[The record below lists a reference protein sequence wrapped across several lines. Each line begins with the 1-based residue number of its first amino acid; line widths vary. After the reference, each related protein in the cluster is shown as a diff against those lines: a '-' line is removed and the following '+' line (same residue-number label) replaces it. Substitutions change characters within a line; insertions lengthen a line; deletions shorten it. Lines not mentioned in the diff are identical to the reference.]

1 MLLATPTHSRSQP
14 GLGTSLKLPRTSL
27 RPALPS
33 SLPIQSSLSLHML
46 NTLWLGFF
54 LTAAVAALAQWL
66 LGGQAQVFAAMVESL
81 FAMAKL
87 SVEVMVLL
95 FGTLTMWLGFLRIAE
110 KAGIVDALARW
121 LSPLFAR
128 LMPEVPRGHPAL
140 GLMTLNF
147 AANALGLDNA
157 ATPMGLKAMRALQEL
172 NPRPDTA
179 TNAQILFLVL
189 NASSLTL
196 LPVSI
201 FMYRM
206 QQGAAD
212 PTLVFL
218 PILLATSAST
228 LAGLLAVAVVQRL
241 PLWHP
246 VVLAYLLPVALV
258 LGGFMALLATL
269 SATALA
275 QLSSLLGNLTLFSL
289 VVMFV
294 LVGAWRKVPVYE
306 AFVEGAREGFD
317 VAKGLLPYLVAM
329 LCAVGVLRTSGALG
343 YALEGIR
350 WCVEAIGMDTRF
362 VDALPTALVKPFSGS
377 AARAMLIE
385 TMQTQGVDS
394 FAALAAATIQGST
407 ETTFYVLAV
416 YFGAVGIQR
425 ARHAVGCAL
434 LAELAGVVAAI
445 AVCYQF
451 FG

>member
-1 MLLATPTHSRSQP
+1 
-14 GLGTSLKLPRTSL
+14 
-27 RPALPS
+27 
-33 SLPIQSSLSLHML
+33 ML

-66 LGGQAQVFAAMVESL
+66 VGGNAEIFSSMVQAL
-81 FAMAKL
+81 FQMAKL

-95 FGTLTMWLGFLRIAE
+95 FGTLTLWLGFLRIAE

-121 LSPLFAR
+121 LAPLFAK
-128 LMPEVPRGHPAL
+128 LMPEVPRGHPSL
-140 GLMTLNF
+140 GLITMNF

-157 ATPMGLKAMRALQEL
+157 ATPMGLKAMKALQEL
-172 NPRPDTA
+172 NPEPDTA

-196 LPVSI
+196 LPVTV

-206 QQGAAD
+206 QQGAPD

-228 LAGLLAVAVVQRL
+228 LVGLLSVAVVQRL
-241 PLWHP
+241 PLWSP

-258 LGGFMALLATL
+258 LSGFMALLATL
-269 SATALA
+269 SAAALA
-275 QLSSLLGNLTLFSL
+275 QLSSLLGNLTLFAL
-289 VVMFV
+289 IVLFV
-294 LVGAWRKVPVYE
+294 GIGAWRKVPVYE
-306 AFVEGAREGFD
+306 AFIEGAREGFD

-329 LCAVGVLRTSGALG
+329 LCAVGVFRASGALG
-343 YALEGIR
+343 YVLDGIR
-350 WCVEAIGMDTRF
+350 WCVQVLGADTRF

-434 LAELAGVVAAI
+434 LAELAGVVAAVV
-445 AVCYQF
+445 VCYRF

>member
-1 MLLATPTHSRSQP
+1 
-14 GLGTSLKLPRTSL
+14 
-27 RPALPS
+27 
-33 SLPIQSSLSLHML
+33 ML
-46 NTLWLGFF
+46 NALWLGFF
-54 LTAAVAALAQWL
+54 IISAVAALAQWL
-66 LGGQAQVFAAMVESL
+66 LGGHSQVFASMVQAL
-81 FAMAKL
+81 FAMARL
-87 SVEVMVLL
+87 SVEVVLLL
-95 FGTLTMWLGFLRIAE
+95 FGSLTLWLGFLRIAE
-110 KAGIVDALARW
+110 KAGVVQWLARA
-121 LSPLFAR
+121 LGPLFAK

-140 GLMTLNF
+140 GLITLNF

-157 ATPMGLKAMRALQEL
+157 ATPMGLKAMRELQTL

-179 TNAQILFLVL
+179 SNAQILFLVL

-196 LPVSI
+196 LPVTI

-206 QQGAAD
+206 QQGAPD

-228 LAGLLAVAVVQRL
+228 LVGLLAVAVMQRL

-246 VVLAYLLPVALV
+246 QVLAYLLPVALA
-258 LGGFMALLATL
+258 LGGFMAVLTTL
-269 SATALA
+269 SAAALA
-275 QLSSLLGNLTLFSL
+275 ELSSLLGNLTLFGL
-289 VVMFV
+289 IV
-294 LVGAWRKVPVYE
+294 LFICLGAWRKLPVYDS
-306 AFVEGAREGFD
+306 FIEGAKEGFD

-329 LCAVGVLRTSGALG
+329 LCAVGVLRASGALD
-343 YALEGIR
+343 YVLSAIR
-350 WCVEAIGMDTRF
+350 WLVDAGGWDARF

-385 TMQTQGVDS
+385 TMQSQGVDS
-394 FAALAAATIQGST
+394 FAALTAATIQGST

>member
-1 MLLATPTHSRSQP
+1 
-14 GLGTSLKLPRTSL
+14 
-27 RPALPS
+27 
-33 SLPIQSSLSLHML
+33 ML

-54 LTAAVAALAQWL
+54 ITAAISALAQWL
-66 LGGQAQVFAAMVESL
+66 LGGQAQVFATMVESL

-95 FGTLTMWLGFLRIAE
+95 FGTLTLWLGFLRIAE
-110 KAGIVDALARW
+110 KAGIVDVLARW
-121 LSPLFAR
+121 LAPLFAR

-172 NPRPDTA
+172 NPKPDTA

-258 LGGFMALLATL
+258 LGGFMALLTTL
-269 SATALA
+269 SAAALA

-434 LAELAGVVAAI
+434 LADWRAWWPPLRCATSSLGDGI
-445 AVCYQF
+445 SRKNSR
-451 FG
+451 

>member
-1 MLLATPTHSRSQP
+1 
-14 GLGTSLKLPRTSL
+14 
-27 RPALPS
+27 
-33 SLPIQSSLSLHML
+33 ML

-54 LTAAVAALAQWL
+54 ITAAISALAQWL
-66 LGGQAQVFAAMVESL
+66 LGGQAQVFATMVESL

-95 FGTLTMWLGFLRIAE
+95 FGTLTLWLGFLRIAE
-110 KAGIVDALARW
+110 KAGIVDVLARW
-121 LSPLFAR
+121 LAPLFAR

-258 LGGFMALLATL
+258 LGGFMALLTTL
-269 SATALA
+269 SAAALA

-385 TMQTQGVDS
+385 TMQTQGADS

>member
-1 MLLATPTHSRSQP
+1 
-14 GLGTSLKLPRTSL
+14 
-27 RPALPS
+27 
-33 SLPIQSSLSLHML
+33 ML
-46 NTLWLGFF
+46 NALWLGFF
-54 LTAAVAALAQWL
+54 LVAAVAALAQWL
-66 LGGQAQVFAAMVESL
+66 VGGQPQVFAQMVQAL

-95 FGTLTMWLGFLRIAE
+95 FGTLTLWLGFLRIAE
-110 KAGIVDALARW
+110 EAGVVQWLAKV
-121 LSPLFAR
+121 LGPLFAK

-140 GLMTLNF
+140 GLITLNF
-147 AANALGLDNA
+147 AANGLGLDNA
-157 ATPMGLKAMRALQEL
+157 ATPMGLKAMKELQTL
-172 NPRPDTA
+172 NPQPDRA

-196 LPVSI
+196 LPVTI

-206 QQGAAD
+206 QQGAPD

-228 LAGLLAVAVVQRL
+228 LVGLLAVALVQRL
-241 PLWHP
+241 PIFSP
-246 VVLAYLLPVALV
+246 VVLAYLLPVG
-258 LGGFMALLATL
+258 LGLAAFMALLTTL
-269 SATALA
+269 SAAALA
-275 QLSSLLGNLTLFSL
+275 SLSALLGNFTLFAL
-289 VVMFV
+289 IVLFV
-294 LVGAWRKVPVYE
+294 TLGAYKKVPVYDS
-306 AFVEGAREGFD
+306 FVAGAKEGFD

-329 LCAVGVLRTSGALG
+329 LCAVGVFRASGALD
-343 YALEGIR
+343 YVLDAVR
-350 WCVEAIGMDTRF
+350 WCVQWLGMDGRF

-416 YFGAVGIQR
+416 YFGAVGIQK
-425 ARHAVGCAL
+425 ARHAVPCAL
-434 LAELAGVVAAI
+434 VAELAGVVAAI
-445 AVCYQF
+445 GVTYWF

>member
-1 MLLATPTHSRSQP
+1 
-14 GLGTSLKLPRTSL
+14 
-27 RPALPS
+27 
-33 SLPIQSSLSLHML
+33 ML
-46 NTLWLGFF
+46 NGLCRSFF
-54 LTAAVAALAQWL
+54 LVAAVAGFSRWL
-66 LGGQAQVFAAMVESL
+66 IGDDPAVFGAMVESL

-95 FGTLTMWLGFLRIAE
+95 FGTMTLWLGLLRIAE
-110 KAGIVDALARW
+110 QAGLVDALARV
-121 LSPLFAR
+121 LGPLFAR

-140 GLMTLNF
+140 GLITMNF
-147 AANALGLDNA
+147 AANGLGLDNA
-157 ATPMGLKAMRALQEL
+157 ATPIGLKAMRSLQEL
-172 NPRPDTA
+172 NPDKLTA
-179 TNAQILFLVL
+179 SNAQILFLVL

-201 FMYRM
+201 FMYRV

-228 LAGLLAVAVVQRL
+228 LVGLLSVALMQRL
-241 PLWHP
+241 RLWDP
-246 VVLAYLLPVALV
+246 VVLAYLIPGALL
-258 LGGFMALLATL
+258 LGGFMALLAGL

-275 QLSSLLGNLTLFSL
+275 ALSSLLGNLTLFGVILAFL
-289 VVMFV
+289 VV
-294 LVGAWRKVPVYE
+294 GALRKVKVYE
-306 AFVEGAREGFD
+306 QFIEGAREGFD
-317 VAKGLLPYLVAM
+317 IAKSLLPYLVAM
-329 LCAVGVLRTSGALG
+329 LCAIGVLRASGALEFG
-343 YALEGIR
+343 LDGIR
-350 WCVEAIGMDTRF
+350 WMVETFGWDTRF

-385 TMQTQGVDS
+385 TMQTHGVDS
-394 FAALAAATIQGST
+394 FPALAAAIVQGST

-434 LAELAGVVAAI
+434 LAELAGVIAAI
-445 AVCYQF
+445 TVTYWF